1 MELIKKSFET
11 IKKTRKPEEI
21 NNFLIKLSK
30 NPIEEYLIF
39 LDFFIKNL
47 ETQIFD
53 KIKLNLIFLL
63 GEIGKSTPLQQDY
76 LEFISDSYY
85 VSDRWIRN
93 EIIQTIN
100 KISTQSEL
108 SEKIIELIGYAI
120 NDEYTPIRNNALKI
134 LLKLEVFPN
143 VKNIFQ
149 ILNSKDSELVE
160 NGLEILTKFIPN
172 SARLF
177 DSLNSSNNYKILKIK
192 AIRTVLLIC
201 FNSLIYLESLR
212 DLILK
217 SSWEKNYKEIYL
229 KEIDTYERILLKKI

>member
-1 MELIKKSFET
+1 MELINKSFEK

-21 NNFLIKLSK
+21 NNFLHKLSK
-30 NPIEEYLIF
+30 KPIEEYLIF

-47 ETQIFD
+47 EKQIFD

-76 LEFISDSYY
+76 IEFIFNSYY

-93 EIIQTIN
+93 EIIQTID
-100 KISTQSEL
+100 KISTQSKL

-120 NDEYTPIRNNALKI
+120 NDEYPPIRSNALKV
-134 LLKLEVFPN
+134 LLKLEELPN

-149 ILNSKDSELVE
+149 VLNSKDSEIVE
-160 NGLEILTKFIPN
+160 NGLEVLIKFIPN

-212 DLILK
+212 DMILK
-217 SSWEKNYKEIYL
+217 SSWESNYKEIYL

>member
-1 MELIKKSFET
+1 IKKSFET

>member
-1 MELIKKSFET
+1 MELIKK
-11 IKKTRKPEEI
+11 KPEEI
-21 NNFLIKLSK
+21 NNFLIKLIK

>member
-76 LEFISDSYY
+76 LEFISYSYY

-108 SEKIIELIGYAI
+108 SEKIIKLIGYAI

-134 LLKLEVFPN
+134 LLKLEVLPN

-229 KEIDTYERILLKKI
+229 KEIDTYERILLKKR